1 LRAQIEQHMPSLLTA
16 AIQGPGI
23 ADPAP
28 RSFGVRGRLRR
39 SRLFR
44 AA

>member
-1 LRAQIEQHMPSLLTA
+1 LQAQLEQHMPSLLAPAT
-16 AIQGPGI
+16 QGPGI

-28 RSFGVRGRLRR
+28 RRFGVRGRLRR